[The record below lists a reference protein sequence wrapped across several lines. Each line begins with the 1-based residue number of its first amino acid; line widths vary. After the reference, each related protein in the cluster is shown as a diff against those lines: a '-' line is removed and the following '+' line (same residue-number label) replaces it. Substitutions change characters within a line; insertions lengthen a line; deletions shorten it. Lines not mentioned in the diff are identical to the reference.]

1 MTLNLAFA
9 LGFLFS
15 CFQLSRTSNITTG
28 ATVGIFLQKELIVS
42 EFFPSASG
50 QTKVKFIASRLG
62 SPDLPPWLQ
71 IEQDG
76 PKDRAF
82 IYGTP
87 GPEVSSQIVLEVTAW
102 NKEDYNT
109 SRKEIVISIDKSKGI
124 PRYQAEFLIRNS
136 SIDEFLEGKGTED
149 FVERVKKVWRPSGIR
164 VTSVESK
171 LNRAGRVP
179 IPPQKEGVYI
189 TVGGDSTYKALQSDY
204 QGCAGLRSQAN
215 QHFLPYDIDW
225 CKFRL
230 MDMSKMAVVVGNVTK
245 SAPSGEGFVE
255 SKYVA
260 PVYDSSARDFGSDFL
275 LILILP
281 LLVVFVIA
289 IILGIIFF
297 CFREGR
303 PKRDAETSSSQL
315 SHHDSILRAT
325 FRLRQLSHQNG
336 DASHNGSA
344 GHDPGQPR
352 ESSTPYKQEWA
363 TGNGEQ
369 RMGNGERGT
378 GNGRWGTGNGE
389 QGTGNSEWG
398 TRNGEQ
404 GMGNGEFPPP
414 SQHDEEPDAPLGA
427 PPPYRLPPQPAVNIS
442 SPDGNNQYYPGS
454 AQGRSRYERPP
465 PFMSSGDVH

>member
-1 MTLNLAFA
+1 MMTLNLVFA

-28 ATVGIFLQKELIVS
+28 ATVGIFLQRELTVS
-42 EFFPSASG
+42 EFFLSASG
-50 QTKVKFIASRLG
+50 QTKVKFIASSLG

-71 IEQDG
+71 IEQDQ
-76 PKDRAF
+76 PEDRAF

-136 SIDEFLEGKGTED
+136 SIDEFLEGKGTAD
-149 FVERVKKVWRPSGIR
+149 FVERVKNVWKPKGGIR

-189 TVGGDSTYKALQSDY
+189 TVGGDSSYEVLKNYS
-204 QGCAGLRSQAN
+204 QGCAVLNSQAN
-215 QHFLPYDIDW
+215 QQFLPYDIDW

-230 MDMSKMAVVVGNVTK
+230 MDMSQMFVVVGNVTK

-255 SKYVA
+255 STYVA

-344 GHDPGQPR
+344 GYDPGQPR
-352 ESSTPYKQEWA
+352 ESSTPYKQ
-363 TGNGEQ
+363 
-369 RMGNGERGT
+369 
-378 GNGRWGTGNGE
+378 
-389 QGTGNSEWG
+389 
-398 TRNGEQ
+398 
-404 GMGNGEFPPP
+404 FPPP
-414 SQHDEEPDAPLGA
+414 SQHDDEPDAPLGA

-454 AQGRSRYERPP
+454 AQG
-465 PFMSSGDVH
+465 D